1 VTIRPQGGRWRRAA
15 ALAALALGLPSCAR
29 ERAGIGNSPTAQ
41 AWFTAGEAETG
52 LDFVHHNGMTGKL
65 LFPEM
70 MGPGCAF
77 LDYDGDGDLD
87 VFIVEGGELSDPWRP
102 PAAGKGNRLFR
113 NDLRESGKLH
123 FTDVSARALPPAV
136 GYGMGIAVGDVD
148 GDGFPDLYVTNL
160 GHNQLLLN
168 RRDGTFVDATP
179 GSGADDPRWSTSA
192 TFFDYDRDGRLDLF
206 IANYADWTL
215 ATDRPCYAPSS
226 ARDYCGPLVYSPV
239 PDRLLHNVG
248 GGRFVDVSLAAGLNA
263 AYGRGLGVVA
273 ADLDG
278 DGWPDLYVANDGTDN
293 QLWINQRNGTFVN
306 NALLAGCAFNDAGQ
320 PEGSMGI
327 GIGDV
332 DENGDDDLFV
342 TNFAD
347 EKNDLYVSVAPGL
360 FEDRT
365 RVSGLAAPSRGFTGF
380 GTAMADFDGDSHL
393 DLIVANGKVRLD
405 PRLVAAGDPHPLG
418 ERNQLFRN
426 LGNGTFED
434 ASARGGPPFRRAEV
448 GRGLAVGDVDNDGD
462 LDVLIS
468 NNAGPVRLLINR
480 KGPPASWYGFRA
492 IDRERGSDALGARVR
507 MILASGKPIVRSVHT
522 DGSYLSASDP
532 RIVFYLPAGQEA
544 RRLEVAWPGGK
555 REAWTVDPSMKNRYT
570 TLTRG
575 AGSPPAGP

>member
-1 VTIRPQGGRWRRAA
+1 VTFRQQGGKWGGRGLGAA
-15 ALAALALGLPSCAR
+15 FLLVLSSCSPDRGARKPAPAA
-29 ERAGIGNSPTAQ
+29 E
-41 AWFTAGEAETG
+41 WFTEAEAATG
-52 LDFVHHNGMTGKL
+52 LAFVHRNGMTGKL

-70 MGPGCAF
+70 MGSGCAF

-87 VFIVEGGELSDPWRP
+87 VFIVEGGDLSDSWHL

-113 NDLRESGKLH
+113 NGLRETGQLH
-123 FTDVSARALPPAV
+123 FTDVSAQAIPPAI
-136 GYGMGIAVGDVD
+136 GYGMGVAVGDVD
-148 GDGFPDLYVTNL
+148 GDGFSDLYVTNL

-179 GSGADDPRWSTSA
+179 GAGAPESRWGTSA

-206 IANYADWTL
+206 IANYVDWTP
-215 ATDRPCYAPSS
+215 ATDRPCYGPSS

-239 PDRLLHNVG
+239 PARLLHNLG
-248 GGRFVDVSLAAGLNA
+248 GGRFADVSLAAGLNA
-263 AYGRGLGVVA
+263 AFGRGLGAVA

-278 DGWPDLYVANDGTDN
+278 DGWPDVYVANDGTDN
-293 QLWINQRNGTFVN
+293 QLWINQHNGTFVN

-332 DENGDDDLFV
+332 DEDGDDDLFV

-365 RVSGLAAPSRGFTGF
+365 RVWGLAAPSRGFTGF

-393 DLIVANGKVRLD
+393 DVIVANGKVRLD
-405 PRLVAAGDPHPLG
+405 PRLVAAGDKHPLG

-434 ASARGGPPFRRAEV
+434 ASARAGAPFRRAEV
-448 GRGLAVGDVDNDGD
+448 SRGLAVGDVDNDGD
-462 LDVLIS
+462 LDILIS
-468 NNAGPVRLLINR
+468 NNAGPVRLLING
-480 KGPPASWYGFRA
+480 KGPAASWYGIRA
-492 IDRERGSDALGARVR
+492 IERERGGDAIGARVR
-507 MILASGKPIVRSVHT
+507 MILASGKAMVRSVHT

-532 RIVFYLPAGQEA
+532 RIVFNLPPGQEP
-544 RRLEVAWPGGK
+544 RRVEVAWPDGK
-555 REAWTVDPSMKNRYT
+555 RESWTVETAMKGRYT
-570 TLTRG
+570 TLVRG
-575 AGSPPAGP
+575 SGSPVAAP